1 MQNFIESGQT
11 VNYTEPGSAAISSG
25 DVVEMGDKT
34 LGVALGDIAISGTG
48 PVAILGGFSV
58 TKVAGTAWA
67 VGDVLDWDT
76 TAGAFD
82 RDLTLAT
89 GDIGDCGI
97 VLQAAASG
105 DVLGVVGLMPGK
117 PVT

>member
-1 MQNFIESGQT
+1 MQNFIEAGNP
-11 VNYTEPGSAAISSG
+11 VNYTEPGTAAISSG

-34 LGVALGDIAISGTG
+34 LGVALGDIALSGTG
-48 PVAILGGFSV
+48 PVAISGGFTV
-58 TKVAGTAWA
+58 PKTAGTAWA

-76 TAGAFD
+76 SAGEFA

-89 GDIGDCGI
+89 GDIGDCAI
-97 VLQAAASG
+97 VLQAAGSA
-105 DVLGVVGLMPGK
+105 DVTGVALLLPGK